1 VLALLLA
8 GCASGSPGAGGR
20 GHGTAAPPAARLH
33 PVATSAPR
41 NSSAITARVVLPSK
55 RMTAGSSMAVHLQRF
70 TIPVGQTS
78 YRVTLRASYSQC
90 SQGRPRSR
98 SG

>member
-1 VLALLLA
+1 
-8 GCASGSPGAGGR
+8 
-20 GHGTAAPPAARLH
+20 
-33 PVATSAPR
+33 
-41 NSSAITARVVLPSK
+41 
-55 RMTAGSSMAVHLQRF
+55 MAVHVQRF